1 MYFPLRGSQ
10 TTIWLLGSKPGLISN
25 NSTKRSSGQLTL
37 EGEVADLEALVR
49 ALLGGDD
56 GRVADEGVVDTRVG
70 HKVGLELVQIN
81 VEGTVE
87 TQGRGD
93 GADDLGDQ
101 AVEVLVV
108 GPRDIQAATADI
120 VNRLVV
126 NKESAVGVLNGAV
139 GREDSVVGLNNGG
152 GNARSRVDGELKLA
166 LLAVVGGKALKE
178 ESTETGTCTS
188 TKGVEDKETLERR
201 AVVW

>member
-1 MYFPLRGSQ
+1 M
-10 TTIWLLGSKPGLISN
+10 GSKPGLISN
-25 NSTKRSSGQLTL
+25 NSTKVSSGQLTL

-56 GRVADEGVVDTRVG
+56 GRVADEGVVDPRVG

-81 VEGTVE
+81 VESTVE

-126 NKESAVGVLNGAV
+126 NEESAVGVLNGAV